1 MFFDVV
7 RLEFFVK
14 DGENKVFGVVVE
26 GVYMLDYVKKVE
38 GILNGFKF
46 LLFLEW
52 FRNKEWK
59 VEKLEERKK
68 VLFNFWGLYGFY
80 IKNLF
85 FVC

>member
-52 FRNKEWK
+52 FRNKE
-59 VEKLEERKK
+59 
-68 VLFNFWGLYGFY
+68 
-80 IKNLF
+80 
-85 FVC
+85 